1 MTAPSYADATWDAAG
16 TKSKPVSVPG
26 AQVVGIVTP
35 GTLSSTAITFEMA
48 TDINSPTWV
57 PVKDSSGSAI
67 SLTVTTSS
75 YYGFNANQIDAF
87 RGVQHLKV
95 VGGSS
100 ESAGRVIKLATRE
113 VA

>member
-1 MTAPSYADATWDAAG
+1 MTSPAYADANWKAAG
-16 TKSKPVSVPG
+16 TKSDPVSIPG
-26 AQVVGIVTP
+26 AQLVGIVTP
-35 GTLSSTAITFEMA
+35 GTFASTAVTFEMA
-48 TDINSPTWV
+48 TDINTPTWV

-67 SLTVTTSS
+67 SLTVATNS

-100 ESAGRVIKLATRE
+100 EVANTKVKLATRE